1 MSKIT
6 IDTSQDLE
14 RFLKILAEESVT
26 KAKISIKEDD
36 EQSYYEKQ
44 IPADKSRFK
53 ATSVNEQEEEEAEE
67 EVDNVE
73 GDKEEPEQ
81 KPQPEKPP
89 KETTEDITFFK
100 IRDELNTIRSGKSL
114 KDKDL
119 RSELEQYVDRL
130 DADEKRVLHTFLK
143 AIGNIMT
150 DVVSGT
156 DAKDPSDPPTS
167 LKVSKEKQNK
177 PSQEDRGA
185 EDEDTSP
192 PIKVGVQ
199 QTEHLRQKIQKL
211 MLS

>member
-6 IDTSQDLE
+6 IDSSQDLD
-14 RFLKILAEESVT
+14 RFLKILAEESVSR
-26 KAKISIKEDD
+26 ARININEDD

-44 IPADKSRFK
+44 IPVDKSRFK
-53 ATSVNEQEEEEAEE
+53 ATSMHEQEEAEE
-67 EVDNVE
+67 ETE
-73 GDKEEPEQ
+73 EALPSEEQPQKEKSDKPV
-81 KPQPEKPP
+81 
-89 KETTEDITFFK
+89 EDITFFK

-114 KDKDL
+114 KDKAL
-119 RSELEQYVDRL
+119 RAELEQYVDRL
-130 DADEKRVLHTFLK
+130 EGDEKRVLHTFLT

-167 LKVSKEKQNK
+167 LKVSKEKQTK
-177 PSQEDRGA
+177 TDDDEPDDQVP
-185 EDEDTSP
+185 EDEDTTP

>member
-6 IDTSQDLE
+6 IDSSQDLD
-14 RFLKILAEESVT
+14 RFLKILAEESVS
-26 KAKISIKEDD
+26 KARININEDD

-44 IPADKSRFK
+44 IPVDKRRFK
-53 ATSVNEQEEEEAEE
+53 AASMHEQEEVEDAEGEAEE
-67 EVDNVE
+67 AAPSEAQPQKAKS
-73 GDKEEPEQ
+73 DKPV
-81 KPQPEKPP
+81 
-89 KETTEDITFFK
+89 EDITFFK

-114 KDKDL
+114 KDKEL
-119 RSELEQYVDRL
+119 RAELEQYVDRL
-130 DADEKRVLHTFLK
+130 EGDEKRVLHTFLT

-167 LKVSKEKQNK
+167 LKVSKEKQAK
-177 PSQEDRGA
+177 TTDDETDDQVP
-185 EDEDTSP
+185 EDEDTTP

>member
-6 IDTSQDLE
+6 IDSSQDLD
-14 RFLKILAEESVT
+14 RFLKILAEESVS
-26 KAKISIKEDD
+26 KARININEDD

-44 IPADKSRFK
+44 IPVDKSRFK
-53 ATSVNEQEEEEAEE
+53 ATNMHEQEDVEEEEEVSPSEE
-67 EVDNVE
+67 QPQKEKS
-73 GDKEEPEQ
+73 DKPV
-81 KPQPEKPP
+81 
-89 KETTEDITFFK
+89 EDITFFK

-130 DADEKRVLHTFLK
+130 EGDEKRVLHTFLT

-167 LKVSKEKQNK
+167 LKVSKEKQAKTDDNEVDDQA
-177 PSQEDRGA
+177 P